1 MQANKDG
8 DEIAEVAVA
17 TNVTEGNE
25 QTTQHE
31 VSSPQVVS
39 E

>member
-1 MQANKDG
+1 MQANKGG
-8 DEIAEVAVA
+8 DEIAEVTVA

-25 QTTQHE
+25 QTTQHDI
-31 VSSPQVVS
+31 SSPQVVS